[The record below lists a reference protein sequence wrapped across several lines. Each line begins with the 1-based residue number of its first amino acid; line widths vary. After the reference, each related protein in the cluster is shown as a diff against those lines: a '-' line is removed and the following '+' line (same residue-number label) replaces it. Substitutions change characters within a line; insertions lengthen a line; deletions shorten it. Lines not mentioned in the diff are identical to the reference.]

1 MRPTLTGRIPAGAPD
16 DPMSPDSQPLMAEA
30 DAPPVVIRS
39 LRAAES
45 HPYDVPTSTAEGLY
59 STLVRH
65 QTGKGKIK
73 EIRLQP
79 SQKRLDASYDSM
91 PGMSV
96 RSSLLFEDGSPDNLP
111 LYSSS
116 SAQASQS
123 GE

>member
-1 MRPTLTGRIPAGAPD
+1 MQSILTGSNLAVVPGAPD
-16 DPMSPDSQPLMAEA
+16 SQSLMVEA
-30 DAPPVVIRS
+30 DGPPVTIRP
-39 LRAAES
+39 LGAAES
-45 HPYDVPTSTAEGLY
+45 HPYDVPTATAEGLY

-79 SQKRLDASYDSM
+79 SQTGLDASYDSM
-91 PGMSV
+91 PDTSAECSV
-96 RSSLLFEDGSPDNLP
+96 HFEDSAPNNLP

-116 SAQASQS
+116 SAPPSQR